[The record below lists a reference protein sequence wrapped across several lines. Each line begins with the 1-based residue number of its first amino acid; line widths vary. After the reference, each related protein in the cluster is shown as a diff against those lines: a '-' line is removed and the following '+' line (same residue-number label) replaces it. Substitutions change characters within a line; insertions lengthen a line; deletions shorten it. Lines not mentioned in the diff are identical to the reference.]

1 MSMLNRAIRLASI
14 LRSLA
19 LRCSL
24 TPIAT
29 PVTVGIA
36 VIARRPMTIFA
47 SMADVNMY
55 VQTVEGIPKY
65 GRLI

>member
-1 MSMLNRAIRLASI
+1 
-14 LRSLA
+14 

-36 VIARRPMTIFA
+36 VIARRPMTIFLGR
-47 SMADVNMY
+47 Y
-55 VQTVEGIPKY
+55 VKEGRRIMKTY
-65 GRLI
+65 EEV